1 MSGLV
6 YYSLA
11 KGEINFGRK
20 SCNPPPEVILGAIG
34 IKQHHAKIRLTP
46 KGLFKIEVYDAE
58 SAQNTLINGESIPTK
73 QRSKVLNHGD
83 RIFFAGGNLYVFK
96 YPKLRRTIQR
106 MIEEN
111 NLQGSEL
118 SRKDQE
124 QIAWTSI
131 QENGIQDVDKKN
143 LDSLKVEDYNAKEIK
158 EDEDAYSWD
167 MAFTEVENGEKLKQD
182 RIKKER
188 EDQQNTELER
198 QKQELLA
205 KMKQSEEEFA
215 RAAEAEK

>member
-1 MSGLV
+1 
-6 YYSLA
+6 
-11 KGEINFGRK
+11 
-20 SCNPPPEVILGAIG
+20 
-34 IKQHHAKIRLTP
+34 
-46 KGLFKIEVYDAE
+46 
-58 SAQNTLINGESIPTK
+58 
-73 QRSKVLNHGD
+73 
-83 RIFFAGGNLYVFK
+83 
-96 YPKLRRTIQR
+96 

-131 QENGIQDVDKKN
+131 QENGIQDVDKAN
-143 LDSLKVEDYNAKEIK
+143 LETLKVEDYSAKEIK

-167 MAFTEVENGEKLKQD
+167 MAFSEVENGEKLKQD

-215 RAAEAEK
+215 RAAEAEKIALAKEKEKIDAEKKEMEKQLAESAEL